1 MVEAPV
7 KEAVA
12 GYAEKEVPLGSYA
25 GLVGLF
31 NGLLAALLIVSRRS
45 RGGLPEKVRF
55 GDLVLVGVATFRL
68 SRMLGKD
75 KVTSFLRAPFTEYE
89 RPRGRAEVEE
99 RPRGRGVRRA
109 LGELLVCPYCLA
121 QWVAAA
127 FVYGLVLRPRATRL
141 VASVF
146 TVKAIADGCQIAYK
160 AAEERKVPEER

>member
-25 GLVGLF
+25 VLVGIF
-31 NGLLAALLIVSRRS
+31 NGLFAALFLITRRS
-45 RGGLPEKVRF
+45 RGRLPERV
-55 GDLVLVGVATFRL
+55 GLADLLLLGVATFRL

-75 KVTSFLRAPFTEYE
+75 KITSFIRAPFTEYE
-89 RPRGRAEVEE
+89 KAGAPGEVDEH
-99 RPRGRGVRRA
+99 PRGRGVRRA

-127 FVYGLVLRPRATRL
+127 FVYGLALAPRATRL

-146 TVKAIADGCQIAYK
+146 AVKAIADGSQIAYK
-160 AAEERKVPEER
+160 AAEERKSA

>member
-12 GYAEKEVPLGSYA
+12 GYADKEVPLGSYA
-25 GLVGLF
+25 VLVAIF
-31 NGLLAALLIVSRRS
+31 NGLFATLLLLTRRS
-45 RGGLPEKVRF
+45 RGRLPEKVGF
-55 GDLVLVGVATFRL
+55 GDVVLLGIATFRL

-89 RPRGRAEVEE
+89 KPGAPGEVEE

-127 FVYGLVLRPRATRL
+127 FVYGLALAPRTTRL

-146 TVKAIADGCQIAYK
+146 AVKSIADGSQIAYK
-160 AAEERKVPEER
+160 AAEERKSA

>member
-7 KEAVA
+7 KETVD
-12 GYAEKEVPLGSYA
+12 GYADEEMPLGSYA
-25 GLVGLF
+25 VLVGVF
-31 NGLLAALLIVSRRS
+31 NGLFGALLLLSRRS
-45 RGGLPEKVRF
+45 RGRLPEKVGF
-55 GDLVLVGVATFRL
+55 GDLLLIGVATFRL

-75 KVTSFLRAPFTEYE
+75 RVTSFLRAPFTEYE
-89 RPRGRAEVEE
+89 GSGGRAEVEE

-121 QWVAAA
+121 QWVAAG

-146 TVKAIADGCQIAYK
+146 AVKAVADACQIAYK
-160 AAEERKVPEER
+160 AADDRK

>member
-12 GYAEKEVPLGSYA
+12 GYAEEDVPLGSYA
-25 GLVGLF
+25 VLVGVF
-31 NGLLAALLIVSRRS
+31 NGLFGVLLLLSRRS
-45 RGGLPEKVRF
+45 RGGLPEKVGF
-55 GDLVLVGVATFRL
+55 GDVLLLGVATFRL

-89 RPRGRAEVEE
+89 GSGGPGEVEE

-127 FVYGLVLRPRATRL
+127 FVYGLVLRPRTTRL

-146 TVKAIADGCQIAYK
+146 AVKAIADACQIAYK
-160 AAEERKVPEER
+160 AAEERK